1 MMNAPISSIAKH
13 PTLSPEDEQR
23 LDDFLQQSLALN
35 DDYMGYPAAKDF
47 NYEFLTPFLNFQL
60 NNIGDP
66 FVTGTWRG
74 DTKAFEQEVMAF
86 FAELYNA
93 PKDNWWGYVTNGG
106 TEGNL
111 YALYL
116 ARELHPDGTVYFSQD
131 SHYSVNKN
139 LQFLNMRNNMIR
151 SLPNGEIDYEDLRE
165 TLKVNTDSTPIIFA
179 NIGSTMTEARDDI
192 GRIKAMMD
200 DLGIKKYYIHSDA
213 ALSGMILPFVDN
225 PSPFDFAD
233 GADSITLS
241 GHKFLGSPIPCG
253 IVITKKDM
261 VDRIARSVA
270 YIGNLDTTVTGSR
283 NALSPLIMWYRLRSL
298 GKDGIQKR
306 VDDAIAMTERVLG
319 KLQAAG
325 IEAWRNPNTITIVM
339 PRPSDALVNRWQIAS
354 TESFSHLI
362 LVNGI
367 NEAKVDQFIAEF
379 AAEREQERSQCNT

>member
-1 MMNAPISSIAKH
+1 MMNTNSLAPEAM
-13 PTLSPEDEQR
+13 PTLSIEDQQR
-23 LDDFLQQSLALN
+23 LDDLLTQSLVLN
-35 DDYMGYPAAKDF
+35 DNYMGYPAAKDF

-74 DTKAFEQEVMAF
+74 DTKQFEQEVMAF
-86 FAELYNA
+86 FAELYHA

-116 ARELHPDGTVYFSQD
+116 ARELYPDGTVYFSQD

-192 GRIKAMMD
+192 KKIKNIMIE
-200 DLGIKKYYIHSDA
+200 LGIERYYIHSDA

-283 NALSPLIMWYRLRSL
+283 NALSPLILWYRIRSL
-298 GKDGIQKR
+298 GLEGIQRR
-306 VDDAIAMTERVLG
+306 VNSALAMTERVLD
-319 KLQAAG
+319 KLKAAG

-339 PRPSDALVNRWQIAS
+339 PRPSDTLVNRWQIAS

-367 NEAKVDQFIAEF
+367 NEAKVNQFIEEF
-379 AAEREQERSQCNT
+379 AAERQRKEEAS